1 MMYIQKAEVGQGF
14 KRSDGQS
21 WENSV
26 DFPVRER
33 ERERERGKKENSF
46 PFRQALIL
54 EPNRNFLPPFPRT
67 VRTETSSWRS

>member
-33 ERERERGKKENSF
+33 EREREREEKKKTRFPLGKH
-46 PFRQALIL
+46 
-54 EPNRNFLPPFPRT
+54 
-67 VRTETSSWRS
+67 